1 MHYFFYLFPFLTIA
15 KDISGAGG
23 VSGDGGRGSDSY
35 FAGERGRSGGN
46 SGYGASNGQGGRGG
60 NGVNG
65 YLSGD
70 NGGRG
75 GNGCPPGK
83 GGNGGTGYFSER
95 FRKKRKFHLRTL
107 DYFLLFLN
115 R

>member
-1 MHYFFYLFPFLTIA
+1 MLAEMVGEVVIVTLLVSEGDQVVIVVMGLLMNKVEEVEMALTA
-15 KDISGAGG
+15 ISLETTVEG
-23 VSGDGGRGSDSY
+23 V
-35 FAGERGRSGGN
+35 
-46 SGYGASNGQGGRGG
+46 
-60 NGVNG
+60 V
-65 YLSGD
+65 
-70 NGGRG
+70 
-75 GNGCPPGK
+75 GCPPGK